1 MTDHCKN
8 CTVRGDL
15 SACEEVCERNNCD
28 VPLSWGAAAR
38 IDALSEAR
46 RAERA
51 AQRTFDEA
59 DEKKM
64 NDLRR
69 ESNMWKESWEGQRR
83 NTLAFM
89 DDAEKLKAIIR
100 EAATLCRETNSRAH
114 DSGEVNMAGRVLD
127 ILDRAGQ

>member
-1 MTDHCKN
+1 MTDHCLN

-15 SACEEVCERNNCD
+15 SACEEVCERDNCD

-51 AQRTFDEA
+51 AQRTFEEA

-69 ESNMWKESWEGQRR
+69 EASMWKDSWEVQKR
-83 NTLAFM
+83 NNLAFM
-89 DDAEKLKAIIR
+89 DDAEKLKVIIS

-114 DSGEVNMAGRVLD
+114 DAGAVNMAGRILD
-127 ILDRAGQ
+127 ILDRADQ